1 MFGRIFLI
9 LLGSVTLTFST
20 SLVEA
25 ASWYTFTPG
34 PTIAMTGS
42 NTQVFFDVADD
53 IGMSGS
59 SVPSPH
65 LDTNTREF
73 D

>member
-34 PTIAMTGS
+34 PTIAMTGA
-42 NTQVFFDVADD
+42 NDRVFFDVADD

-59 SVPSPH
+59 SVPAPH

>member
-1 MFGRIFLI
+1 MFAQFFPI
-9 LLGSVTLTFST
+9 LLASAILTFST

-53 IGMSGS
+53 IAN
-59 SVPSPH
+59 SVSIVPPPTLTTATQTFS
-65 LDTNTREF
+65 
-73 D
+73 

>member
-34 PTIAMTGS
+34 PTIAMTGA
-42 NTQVFFDVADD
+42 NDRVFFDVADD
-53 IGMSGS
+53 IFNSGS
-59 SVPSPH
+59 SVPAPILTTATQKFS
-65 LDTNTREF
+65 
-73 D
+73 

>member
-1 MFGRIFLI
+1 MFGRTLLIVFSSILFL
-9 LLGSVTLTFST
+9 VST

-42 NTQVFFDVADD
+42 NDQVFFDVADD
-53 IGMSGS
+53 I
-59 SVPSPH
+59 
-65 LDTNTREF
+65 TNS
-73 D
+73 